1 VIASVFEH
9 LNAEALD
16 HTCGNDLEPFRLSFV
31 ASTEGSSLLVS
42 RIAAATAAQGEIA
55 LDTQPE
61 SLLDFIREVQQKDAF
76 VKNLVAEPTAG
87 YEQDK
92 HGL

>member
-1 VIASVFEH
+1 MFKHS
-9 LNAEALD
+9 NAEALD
-16 HTCGNDLEPFRLSFV
+16 HTCGNDLKPFRPSFV
-31 ASTEGSSLLVS
+31 AGTEGGSLLVL
-42 RIAAATAAQGEIA
+42 RIATATAAQGETA

-76 VKNLVAEPTAG
+76 IKNLVAEPTAG
-87 YEQDK
+87 YKQDE

>member
-9 LNAEALD
+9 SNAKALD
-16 HTCGNDLEPFRLSFV
+16 HTCGNDLEPFRPSFV
-31 ASTEGSSLLVS
+31 ASTEGGSLLVS
-42 RIAAATAAQGEIA
+42 RIAAATAAQGETV

-87 YEQDK
+87 YEQDEY
-92 HGL
+92 GL